1 MRVEPRHTP
10 EELAALAR
18 AASSGRVARRLQAV
32 RLAMLGATAE
42 AVGPQVLLSGR
53 QVKTWVARYNAGGAE
68 SLADRAGRGRKP
80 PLTPEQELRLA
91 ERLRAGPTPD
101 GGVCSPRGADVR
113 RVLEVEFGVRRC
125 LQAVYDL
132 LHRLNFEPLRPRPAR
147 PGADP
152 AARES
157 FKKVCPSASPPPPPP
172 RAPARKSRSGSP
184 TRRGSARRAP

>member
-18 AASSGRVARRLQAV
+18 AAPSGRVARRLQAV

-68 SLADRAGRGRKP
+68 SLDDRPGRGRKP
-80 PLTPEQELRLA
+80 PLTPEQEA
-91 ERLRAGPTPD
+91 RLRGRLLAGPTGAD
-101 GGVCSPRGADVR
+101 GGVCALRGADVR
-113 RVLEVEFGVRRC
+113 RILEAEFGVRRC

-132 LHRLNFEPLRPRPAR
+132 LHKLGLEPLRPRPAH

-152 AARES
+152 EARES
-157 FKKVCPSASPPPPPP
+157 FKKVSPSSSPGCGPSAPP
-172 RAPARKSRSGSP
+172 RASRSGSP
-184 TRRGSARRAP
+184 TRRASARRAP

>member
-18 AASSGRVARRLQAV
+18 AASSGRVARRLLAV

-80 PLTPEQELRLA
+80 PLTPEQEARLA
-91 ERLRAGPTPD
+91 ERLRAGPTESD
-101 GGVCSPRGADVR
+101 GGVCTLRGADVR
-113 RVLEVEFGVRRC
+113 RILADEFGVRRC

-132 LHRLNFEPLRPRPAR
+132 LHRLSFEPLRPRPAH

-157 FKKVCPSASPPPPPP
+157 FKKVYPSGSPVSPPKG
-172 RAPARKSRSGSP
+172 PARGSRSGSP
-184 TRRGSARRAP
+184 TRRASGKRVR